1 MPTKLVNLSIKHIAG
16 VDRPANKRQ
25 FLIIKKEKQEK
36 QEPVEKLSV
45 KKEGDKYCV
54 YDGDKKLG
62 SFDSES
68 DARAKI
74 KSMMKGA
81 TMLTPEQIA
90 KIADKELQE
99 AIVKQQEEL
108 LELEKSVKAK
118 DEEIATLKSAP
129 PPKDDEEIWKGVPPA
144 IRNRMEAMKK
154 ERDEMAETA
163 KREKEEREN
172 EHWINKSKEFKY
184 LQVAPEHF
192 GKVLRAINSDH
203 PTEAAE
209 IVRIL
214 GVADGL
220 IEKGSLFAEFGKNNT
235 NGSKV
240 ADATNVTAR
249 VEALAKDYMTLDKDL
264 SESAAIA
271 KVFRE
276 HPDWHAPYRREAAI
290 KV

>member
-25 FLIIKKEKQEK
+25 FLIIKKEK

-68 DARAKI
+68 DARSKI

-99 AIVKQQEEL
+99 AIVKQQEEF

-220 IEKGSLFAEFGKNNT
+220 IEKGAIFAEFGKNNT
-235 NGSKV
+235 NGSRV

-249 VEALAKDYMTLDKDL
+249 VEALAKDYMMLDKDL